1 MPAVEKL
8 VLRVATPALIVPV
21 PSVVAPSRNVTVP
34 LAAAGDTV
42 ALSVVPCPMEA
53 GFTLDASV
61 VVVPSVFTTRLT
73 VADVAAPVLAVTL
86 SVPL

>member
-1 MPAVEKL
+1 M
-8 VLRVATPALIVPV
+8 
-21 PSVVAPSRNVTVP
+21 
-34 LAAAGDTV
+34 
-42 ALSVVPCPMEA
+42 PCPMEA

-73 VADVAAPVLAVTL
+73 VADVVAKVLAVAV